1 MVKFEFPV
9 KEFQDN
15 PQNIS
20 VLHVGVALREPYG
33 LKKRQFIDV
42 DLCFDF

>member
-1 MVKFEFPV
+1 V

-33 LKKRQFIDV
+33 LKKGNSSTWSFVLISEQAIN
-42 DLCFDF
+42 